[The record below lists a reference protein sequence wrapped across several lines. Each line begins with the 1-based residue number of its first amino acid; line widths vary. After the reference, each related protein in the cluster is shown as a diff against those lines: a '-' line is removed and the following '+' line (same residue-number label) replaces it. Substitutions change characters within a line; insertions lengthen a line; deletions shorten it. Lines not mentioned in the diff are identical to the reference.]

1 MDACVLCGG
10 YEFYLE
16 AGYYFCTECQTK
28 HEGKRE
34 EVTDFRV
41 DPATRFRKIRIRKDK
56 SSSGG
61 DKAERL
67 TSWEQYNFILIG
79 LANELIELGA
89 SMDTKMTLLQLWATY
104 LGKLEV
110 AFTSTNKIILPRL
123 ARRFNKKDA
132 EIIYGRLKQKKRKKK
147 SKSGS
152 SVVSASSVV
161 SSCASGGSS
170 KAEIAKQKKNLI
182 NSAYEQYMQS
192 QNSDTDAHSMTN
204 QSSIS
209 VASSGSDTSIRGGE
223 KIKFNKYARQEAK
236 KAKAMAKSVPKTK
249 RKEFKERHVTAS
261 YSAGPQII
269 TMSKIWGLV
278 CLALRINDDKIHLS
292 DMLRYSRE
300 GHISYYRVEHF
311 LPSDVSLS
319 NAEVNSLNPANEITH
334 KGLRRIIAK
343 LANFLRV
350 FQLPH
355 PNLLSLMERYVT
367 ELQLPNGILV
377 YAERMMARSP
387 PNMKFNMKSQ
397 LLPNYEGRAM
407 AFIIVVMKILFGLDG
422 ITEYEISRVIDRI
435 NIIGQERGELESRL
449 FSFCEWQRYIE
460 CRRCILIKEHFPTKL
475 RRDPYSTGSSHL
487 YVNFIQS
494 IQSKNARDDLK
505 PTKCNNLISKDIA
518 DIMKRSIE
526 RLNDNMPLGENVV
539 FFPPSLTSQHDYL
552 QQLLAN
558 PDKDLPSILRQNFST
573 TKVGYM
579 LKPESLEQLAAQC
592 DIELHVITA
601 SAHFMEK
608 IVDTFEPP
616 CFTIQRKSNDH
627 NKLTRVITSN
637 LDKLPM
643 TKQSDDPSEYL
654 HRKYPGKI
662 VFDSKKQR
670 LYNKSQ
676 KLIKGRE
683 SNSTNDFGFDQVHS
697 NGKLKIPNSDDESD
711 DENPQSANIK
721 EDYKLILS
729 SFERQTMLSSIN
741 NPWEKH
747 KKPRYNIRHNG
758 KFIKASEIINSD
770 LVSCQNDD
778 NDTQTRVQEE
788 IMLIDDDVR
797 AEGDVDNDPVIMRE
811 ILEHEPEIYDSDPD
825 EISILTESIDSRQP
839 PSIVKDSTTQNPEI
853 LTLFRPFKQF
863 WLYRC
868 NHFSHLAPNH
878 FRLLQREFPINFR
891 WLLHECAQ
899 IVEMNVEELY
909 EEVCLVESYYADV
922 LSTNIDMDMC
932 KKYDT
937 SQYRSESHRK
947 TVKNKWKCST

>member
-10 YEFYLE
+10 LEFYLE

-34 EVTDFRV
+34 EVADFRI
-41 DPATRFRKIRIRKDK
+41 DPTTRLRRTRIRKDK
-56 SSSGG
+56 SSSGEEQIVG
-61 DKAERL
+61 W

-110 AFTSTNKIILPRL
+110 AFTSMNKKIMPRL

-132 EIIYGRLKQKKRKKK
+132 EIIYGRLRQKKKKK
-147 SKSGS
+147 RSKSGS
-152 SVVSASSVV
+152 SVVSASSMV
-161 SSCASGGSS
+161 SSFVSGGSS
-170 KAEIAKQKKNLI
+170 RAEMGKQKKKLI
-182 NSAYEQYMQS
+182 TSEYDKYMQS

-204 QSSIS
+204 QSSTSI
-209 VASSGSDTSIRGGE
+209 ASSGSDTSIRGGE

-236 KAKAMAKSVPKTK
+236 KVKIMAKSMSKTK
-249 RKEFKERHVTAS
+249 RKKFKEKHVTAS

-269 TMSKIWGLV
+269 TMAKIWGLV
-278 CLALRINDDKIHLS
+278 YLALRINDDKIHLS

-300 GHISYYRVEHF
+300 GHISYYRVEHL
-311 LPSDVSLS
+311 LPPEVTL
-319 NAEVNSLNPANEITH
+319 NKAEINNLNPVKEISH
-334 KGLRRIIAK
+334 KGLRRIFAK

-355 PNLLSLMERYVT
+355 PNLLSLMQRYVT

-387 PNMKFNMKSQ
+387 PNMEFNMKSH

-407 AFIIVVMKILFGLDG
+407 AFIIVAMKILFGLDG
-422 ITEYEISRVIDRI
+422 ITEYEISRVIDKI
-435 NIIGQERGELESRL
+435 NTVGQERGELESRL
-449 FSFCEWQRYIE
+449 FNFCEWQRYIE
-460 CRRCILIKEHFPTKL
+460 CRRCILVKEHFPTKL
-475 RRDPYSTGSSHL
+475 RRDPYSSGSSHL
-487 YVNFIQS
+487 YINFIQS
-494 IQSKNARDDLK
+494 IQSKNEGDEPK
-505 PTKCNNLISKDIA
+505 PTKFKNLISEDLA
-518 DIMKRSIE
+518 NIMKQSVE
-526 RLNDNMPLGENVV
+526 RLNDNMPLGKNVV
-539 FFPPSLTSQHDYL
+539 VFPPSLTSQHDYL
-552 QQLLAN
+552 QQLLAD
-558 PDKDLPSILRQNFST
+558 PDKDLPSILRQDFST

-608 IVDTFEPP
+608 IVETFEPP
-616 CFTIQRKSNDH
+616 SFTIQRKSNDH

-637 LDKLPM
+637 LDKIPM

-654 HRKYPGKI
+654 HRKHPGKI
-662 VFDSKKQR
+662 VIDSKKQR

-676 KLIKGRE
+676 NSIKGRE
-683 SNSTNDFGFDQVHS
+683 NNSTNDFGFDQVHS
-697 NGKLKIPNSDDESD
+697 SGKLKIPNSDDESE
-711 DENPQSANIK
+711 DENPQSVKIK

-729 SFERQTMLSSIN
+729 SFERQTMLNSIN

-758 KFIKASEIINSD
+758 KFIKASEVINND
-770 LVSCQNDD
+770 LVSCKNDD
-778 NDTQTRVQEE
+778 NDTQTQIQKE

-797 AEGDVDNDPVIMRE
+797 AEGDVDNDPIIMRE

-825 EISILTESIDSRQP
+825 EISILSESIDSRQAS
-839 PSIVKDSTTQNPEI
+839 SIVKDSTTKKPEI
-853 LTLFRPFKQF
+853 LTLFRPYKQF
-863 WLYRC
+863 WMFRC
-868 NHFSHLAPNH
+868 VHFSHLAPNH
-878 FRLLQREFPINFR
+878 FRLLQRDFPINFR

-922 LSTNIDMDMC
+922 LSTNNDVDMC

-947 TVKNKWKCST
+947 TVKKKWKCSK